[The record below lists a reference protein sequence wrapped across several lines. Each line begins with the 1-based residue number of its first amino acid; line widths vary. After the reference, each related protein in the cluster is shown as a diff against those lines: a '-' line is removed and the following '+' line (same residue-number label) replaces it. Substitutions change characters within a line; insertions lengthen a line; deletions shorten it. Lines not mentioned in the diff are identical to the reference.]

1 MSFSI
6 ELKIR
11 KLLESVIFY
20 LQNAEEDETFLEKS
34 RKCMDEAD

>member
-20 LQNAEEDETFLEKS
+20 L
-34 RKCMDEAD
+34 